1 MPKVTRTI
9 QLHVPVDTVHQQW
22 TRFEGLPSYLAHQM
36 VAKVRWRAEVLTLEP
51 NEQGTRLTL
60 RVEYDRDPVH
70 GDGGL
75 ASRMERVLR
84 SFVSFMERQS
94 AQVSA
99 PAAP

>member
-1 MPKVTRTI
+1 MSKVTRTI

-60 RVEYDRDPVH
+60 RVDYEPDPVH

-75 ASRMERVLR
+75 AIRMERVLR
-84 SFVSFMERQS
+84 SFKSFLDRQS
-94 AQVSA
+94 FLASA
-99 PAAP
+99 PALS